1 MNKLGPT
8 SKIGRQ
14 DAINGSAKGKNKP
27 VAGKPASAKNI
38 DRVTLSETSKAQAS
52 ASEVKSVAS
61 EIRRDLVNK
70 FRNIILVLIIS
81 VSSLIIF
88 ISGERTALAMLII
101 FLLIPKY

>member
-38 DRVTLSETSKAQAS
+38 DRVTLSETSKTQAS

-61 EIRRDLVNK
+61 EIRRDPVNK
-70 FRNIILVLIIS
+70 FRNILQQGSYEVKADEIADKIVQKIRENKNHMVL
-81 VSSLIIF
+81 
-88 ISGERTALAMLII
+88 
-101 FLLIPKY
+101 

>member
-1 MNKLGPT
+1 MNKLEPT

-38 DRVTLSETSKAQAS
+38 DRVTLSETSKTQVS

-70 FRNIILVLIIS
+70 FRNILQQGSYEVKADEIADKIVQKIRENKNHMVL
-81 VSSLIIF
+81 
-88 ISGERTALAMLII
+88 
-101 FLLIPKY
+101 